1 MHRSN
6 NTLPPPN
13 CRTEATLQL
22 EKKLLISVLLE
33 PGAKLFSFSA
43 LLLSFVKL
51 VLVSSPFSVNAVCRR
66 WKKSSPWMSETLV
79 CFSDELAVS
88 LKPLAD
94 FRMAVNVIISVH
106 SNSHVLYKALQ

>member
-43 LLLSFVKL
+43 LRYEQIL
-51 VLVSSPFSVNAVCRR
+51 VQN
-66 WKKSSPWMSETLV
+66 
-79 CFSDELAVS
+79 
-88 LKPLAD
+88 
-94 FRMAVNVIISVH
+94 NYII
-106 SNSHVLYKALQ
+106 